1 MAFVLQD
8 VDLSYIA
15 KVTHG
20 FSGADIT
27 EICQRACKLAIR
39 QCIETELRRE
49 KERTNNPSASMDV
62 SNSYSVL
69 RTSFLFSNSY
79 LKKQKKNMLR
89 DKSKDGNFT

>member
-1 MAFVLQD
+1 MIIVSVALIITLQD

-39 QCIETELRRE
+39 QSIETELRRE
-49 KERTNNPSASMDV
+49 KERANNPSASMDV
-62 SNSYSVL
+62 SILGGSV
-69 RTSFLFSNSY
+69 
-79 LKKQKKNMLR
+79 
-89 DKSKDGNFT
+89 